1 MPTTNRK
8 LRIAQFVT
16 SQRAIPVPKGVIWA
30 PIDLALDIARHI
42 SKQGHE
48 MTFYAPPSPN
58 NPFHTVS
65 GLLKEGI
72 ADPKFIKKITPERK
86 KMPYGLNH
94 IALFDQ
100 YLISKMLQD
109 ADDGRYDVLH
119 FHSERALPF
128 VGLFKTPSVITFHD
142 PINPY
147 GKRAL
152 QLFKGPKTHLV
163 SISMSQRKPAPKL
176 PYAANIYN
184 GVDTKLFS
192 FSEDHNDRFLFASR
206 LVPQKG
212 IEDAISSCRITRQ
225 GLDIYG
231 RHYSKSYLR
240 KIKKLCYGKVQ
251 FRGNA
256 DHTEMPEIYGKAKAL
271 LFPIK
276 WEEPFGLV
284 MIEAMACGTPV
295 IAYRRGSV
303 PEVIKHGKTGFIVNN
318 KREMVAAM
326 KKIHTID
333 RRECR
338 RYVERRFSIERMAND
353 YEKLYQ
359 KAHRLWGKK

>member
-1 MPTTNRK
+1 MPTTKRK
-8 LRIAQFVT
+8 LRVAQFVT

-30 PIDLALDIARHI
+30 PIDLALDIAKHMTNR
-42 SKQGHE
+42 GHE
-48 MTFYAPPSPN
+48 MTFYAPPSPK
-58 NPFHTVS
+58 NPYRTVS
-65 GLLKEGI
+65 GRLEEGI
-72 ADPKFIKKITPERK
+72 ADQKFVKKMATERK

-94 IALFDQ
+94 VALFDQ
-100 YLISKMLQD
+100 YLMLKMLQD

-119 FHSERALPF
+119 FHSERALPL
-128 VGLFKTPSVITFHD
+128 VNMFKTPSVITFHD

-147 GKRAL
+147 GKRAMP
-152 QLFKGPKTHLV
+152 LFKGPNMHMI
-163 SISMSQRKPAPKL
+163 SISMSQRKPAPNL

-192 FSEDHNDRFLFASR
+192 FSENHNGRFLFSSR
-206 LVPQKG
+206 LVPQKNV
-212 IEDAISSCRITRQ
+212 EDAISACRITRQ
-225 GLDIYG
+225 PLDIYG

-240 KIKKLCYGKVQ
+240 SVKKLCGGKIQ
-251 FRGNA
+251 FRGGV
-256 DHTEMPEIYGKAKAL
+256 DHSEMPSIYANAKAL

-326 KKIHTID
+326 KKIDTID
-333 RRECR
+333 RHECR

-359 KAHRLWGKK
+359 KAHRLWGHK